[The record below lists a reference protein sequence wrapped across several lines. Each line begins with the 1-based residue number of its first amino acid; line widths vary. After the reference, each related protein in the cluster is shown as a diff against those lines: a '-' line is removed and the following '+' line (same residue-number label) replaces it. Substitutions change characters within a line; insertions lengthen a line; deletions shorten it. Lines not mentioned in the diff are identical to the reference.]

1 MHLLE
6 TETFSNTF
14 GPKSQ
19 RKKPKLKA
27 ACLDDMA
34 GVVDTM
40 LESYKE
46 DKDGSCL
53 ANTATDGVLE
63 EAKDPIFSKG
73 QSKRIWNELYKV
85 VDSSDVVI
93 HVLDARNPEGTRCR
107 NVERYLKAEAP
118 HKHLIFVLNKCDLV
132 PTWVTVSEASFFCNL
147 LLAQLPSSLYKEGKL
162 HCYVKRL
169 YCVLAFG
176 CVRLNNQS
184 VSVTTMEQQTL
195 TDLTRFP
202 FWEESNGLE
211 GAPLRVGSALFP
223 HCW

>member
-132 PTWVTVSEASFFCNL
+132 PTWVTVSNFFPSPSCPASFLFIQRGEAPL
-147 LLAQLPSSLYKEGKL
+147 LCQET
-162 HCYVKRL
+162 
-169 YCVLAFG
+169 VLRA
-176 CVRLNNQS
+176 CLRTCATQQS
-184 VSVTTMEQQTL
+184 VCLCYNNGTANSSRLDTL
-195 TDLTRFP
+195 PVL
-202 FWEESNGLE
+202 G
-211 GAPLRVGSALFP
+211 RV
-223 HCW
+223 